1 MTVIED
7 EFNTKIGKCTMNT
20 VFLKPGIFQKI
31 QRQSLH
37 CLLRINTSTPA
48 QLSTS
53 SVQGQKFLPLPRT
66 MKQMENIKQEMNRL
80 GQRGEPFVFLID
92 YLMEQPLLFP
102 FGNATGGL
110 KWQTPQA
117 ANYKFTGAK
126 PIMGKWE
133 PMPVTF
139 DQYDKGFELVQK
151 HIHSGDTY
159 LLNYTQPTPIETD
172 LDLEGIF
179 HLSSAPYKVLLKD
192 RFVCFSPEPF
202 VTILNGKISS
212 FPMKGTIDAQSDN
225 ADELILSDTKELAEH
240 HTIVDLIRNDLSR
253 FAVNVTVENFRYLQR
268 IHTNQRDLWQV
279 SSKISGDLPHNYA
292 QKIGDI
298 LFSMLP
304 AGSVTGAPKDKTISI
319 IREAENYD
327 RGFYTGIFGYFD
339 GQNLDSCVLIR
350 FIENQNG
357 QLVFKS
363 GGGITF
369 MSDAEN
375 EYKEMLKKVYVPIA

>member
-1 MTVIED
+1 
-7 EFNTKIGKCTMNT
+7 
-20 VFLKPGIFQKI
+20 
-31 QRQSLH
+31 
-37 CLLRINTSTPA
+37 
-48 QLSTS
+48 
-53 SVQGQKFLPLPRT
+53 VQGQKFLPLPRT
-66 MKQMENIKQEMNRL
+66 MNQMKNIKLEMNRL
-80 GQRGEPFVFLID
+80 GRRGESFVFLID
-92 YLMEQPLLFP
+92 FMMEQPHIFP
-102 FGNATGGL
+102 YDNAEGGL
-110 KWQTPQA
+110 KWRTPQA
-117 ANYKFTGAK
+117 TNYKFTGEK
-126 PIMGKWE
+126 PNMRKWE
-133 PMPVTF
+133 AMPVSF
-139 DQYDKGFELVQK
+139 EHYCKGFELVQK

-159 LLNYTQPTPIETD
+159 LLNYTQPTPINTD
-172 LDLEGIF
+172 LSLEDIF
-179 HLSSAPYKVLLKD
+179 HLSSAPYKILLDD

-202 VTILNGKISS
+202 VTILDGKISS
-212 FPMKGTIDAQSDN
+212 FPMKGTIDAQTDN

-253 FAVNVTVENFRYLQR
+253 VAVNVKVEDFRYLQR

-292 QKIGDI
+292 QQIGDI

-319 IREAENYD
+319 IGEAENYD

-339 GQNLDSCVLIR
+339 GRNLDSCVLIR

-369 MSDAEN
+369 MSKAEN
-375 EYKEMLKKVYVPIA
+375 EYKEMLKKVYVPIP